1 MFLHFQL
8 ISCNSKERD
17 EIELNNTNVE
27 NVLEK
32 YANIH
37 NQGLDYIKLDME
49 KTSDVYTKS
58 RLDSVF
64 VDYLINQYGK
74 KESNHILCEIN
85 PLKEFVL
92 NGHIPSLK
100 ATRSGESDVFL
111 DNANANAKEALNV
124 CMSKMSN
131 YLDEYD
137 ADNIFDNTLLL
148 NDLHALI
155 IETFTSYKKKC
166 DSDNDLKALSQTL
179 GVLYGSIEY
188 WTCSDNVESWGAVNI
203 EREENSSEVISN
215 SNNASIRIRKKEPK
229 KKEKEN
235 DRMLSKN
242 EWIQTVAA
250 ADALGAIAGGAAGGA
265 TGAGAGALAS
275 SAAAALYF
283 DVK

>member
-1 MFLHFQL
+1 M
-8 ISCNSKERD
+8 
-17 EIELNNTNVE
+17 
-27 NVLEK
+27 
-32 YANIH
+32 
-37 NQGLDYIKLDME
+37 
-49 KTSDVYTKS
+49 
-58 RLDSVF
+58 
-64 VDYLINQYGK
+64 
-74 KESNHILCEIN
+74 
-85 PLKEFVL
+85 
-92 NGHIPSLK
+92 
-100 ATRSGESDVFL
+100 
-111 DNANANAKEALNV
+111 
-124 CMSKMSN
+124 
-131 YLDEYD
+131 
-137 ADNIFDNTLLL
+137 L

-203 EREENSSEVISN
+203 EIEENSSEVISN

-275 SAAAALYF
+275 SAAAVLYF